1 MGKRILVVDDE
12 RSIIDLVRLYLENE
26 GFEVM
31 DAENC
36 AQAENIINSK
46 TPPDLILLDVMLP
59 DMNGIDFCTQVRKS
73 NTMPIIFLSCKE
85 QEIDKIIALSVGGDD
100 YITKPFFPG
109 ELVARVKAN
118 LRRTEISG
126 TVEEKDEDVI
136 YEAPGLLVNETVREV
151 YVDGE
156 KISLTAKEFNI
167 LQLLIKNPK
176 RIYSADQLFEIVW
189 KEETL
194 DSDRNTIMVYM
205 SNLRRKI
212 ENNKN
217 GYKYIL
223 NIRGIGYK
231 FDHHLFDAK

>member
-12 RSIIDLVRLYLENE
+12 KSITELVRLYLENE
-26 GFEVM
+26 GYEVFA
-31 DAENC
+31 AEDC
-36 AQAENIINSK
+36 ASAEEIINGN
-46 TPPDLILLDVMLP
+46 TPPDLILLDIMLP
-59 DMNGIDFCTQVRKS
+59 DMNGIDFCTKIRK
-73 NTMPIIFLSCKE
+73 TITTPILFLSCKE

-118 LRRTEISG
+118 LRRSG
-126 TVEEKDEDVI
+126 MVEVQEEEDAEVI

-151 YVDGE
+151 YVDG
-156 KISLTAKEFNI
+156 KDVSLTAKEFDI
-167 LQLLIKNPK
+167 LHLLISNPK
-176 RIYSADQLFEIVW
+176 RIYSADQLFELVW

-212 ENNKN
+212 ENNEN

-231 FDHHLFDAK
+231 FDHHLFE